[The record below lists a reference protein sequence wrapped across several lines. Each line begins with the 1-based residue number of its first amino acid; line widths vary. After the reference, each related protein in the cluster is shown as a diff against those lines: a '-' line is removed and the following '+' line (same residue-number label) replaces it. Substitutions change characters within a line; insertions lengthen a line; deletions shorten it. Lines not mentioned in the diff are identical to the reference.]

1 MKKNH
6 SKQSPRSS
14 TSLDQVQM
22 LGLSEHR
29 AFQIVQ
35 KLTAVTRRKELTSF
49 GWF

>member
-22 LGLSEHR
+22 LGLSEHS
-29 AFQIVQ
+29 AFQTVQ
-35 KLTAVTRRKELTSF
+35 KLTAVTRWKELTSF